1 MATLTTFSAT
11 RFANSIK
18 NVTINVRLD
27 YQAINQCLKTIIE
40 NLSKKTSEEDRKKLQ
55 DAVLLLKASE
65 NKQFCLQLSGISDI
79 YEVYGHMANACQI
92 VNLLP
97 FERFD
102 LTSRIVDEL
111 KQWQIVWIITNA
123 VTKSVGGLDTM
134 RT

>member
-1 MATLTTFSAT
+1 MTTFSAT

-65 NKQFCLQLSGISDI
+65 KKNNFVSSYL
-79 YEVYGHMANACQI
+79 
-92 VNLLP
+92 
-97 FERFD
+97 RF
-102 LTSRIVDEL
+102 LTYMKSMIT
-111 KQWQIVWIITNA
+111 WQMIA
-123 VTKSVGGLDTM
+123 RL
-134 RT
+134 